1 MISQFQEELNDKNVK
16 VVYFTNVAGANC
28 CVNTANGTPIPKIS
42 RKRKVRI
49 KRGVRLSTKYM
60 AACR

>member
-1 MISQFQEELNDKNVK
+1 MISQFQEELNDKKVK

-28 CVNTANGTPIPKIS
+28 CVNTISGTPIPKIS
-42 RKRKVRI
+42 CKRKARI